1 MLSKTVVDGPDVDG
15 PLYEISVGPNKIYLF
30 GTAHVSK
37 KSADDVSSLVLFYRP
52 KAVAIELCEGRYE
65 ALTNPDRWKNTDIFT
80 LIKSGKSAVLLI
92 QLFLSAHQKRI
103 AKKLNIEPGAEM
115 RAAISAANEINSEI
129 ILIDRDIKIT
139 MRRAWASVSWTMLF
153 KILLSG
159 FSSNNEDEITEEE
172 IEKLKQE
179 DQLISALNEFSDKL
193 PEIKKV
199 IVDERDTYMS
209 SVLLESMILETN
221 TTNNKNNSI
230 LAVVGAGHISGMKN
244 LFSRV
249 VEGPSHSPS
258 IDRTEVSK
266 LPPPTLISK
275 TILYGIPAFLV
286 LSLIYI
292 FITFDYQAGL
302 SLIGVWC
309 LSTGICAAIG
319 ATIALAHPLSI
330 LSAGL
335 IAPIAAIH
343 PGIATGWVSGFV
355 EAIIRKPTVNDF
367 DTITEDL
374 TSTSGMNISGLW
386 KNRVLRIL
394 LVVGFSNLG
403 CMIGMGIGSLS
414 IIEKLFK

>member
-1 MLSKTVVDGPDVDG
+1 MLSKTVVDGPSVDG
-15 PLYEISVGPNKIYLF
+15 PLYEISIDPSNPDQGKIVLF

-37 KSADDVSSLVLFYRP
+37 KSADDVRSLILFYRP

-65 ALTNPDRWKNTDIFT
+65 ALTNPDRWKKTDIFT

-115 RAAISAANEINSEI
+115 SAAISTANEINSEI

-139 MRRAWASVSWTMLF
+139 MRRAWANVSWTMLF
-153 KILLSG
+153 KILFSG
-159 FSSNNEDEITEEE
+159 FSSNNEEEITEEE

-209 SVLLESMILETN
+209 SILLESVSS
-221 TTNNKNNSI
+221 KNNSI
-230 LAVVGAGHISGMKN
+230 LAVVGAGHVSGMMN
-244 LFSRV
+244 LFSKV
-249 VEGPSHSPS
+249 QESTSHSPN

-275 TILYGIPAFLV
+275 LLLYGMPAFLV

-302 SLIGVWC
+302 SLIGIWC

-319 ATIALAHPLSI
+319 AAIALGHPLSI
-330 LSAGL
+330 LSAGF

-355 EAIIRKPTVNDF
+355 EALIRKPTVNDF
-367 DTITEDL
+367 DTITDDI
-374 TSTSGMNISGLW
+374 TSISGMNISGLW

-403 CMIGMGIGSLS
+403 CMIGMAIGSLS